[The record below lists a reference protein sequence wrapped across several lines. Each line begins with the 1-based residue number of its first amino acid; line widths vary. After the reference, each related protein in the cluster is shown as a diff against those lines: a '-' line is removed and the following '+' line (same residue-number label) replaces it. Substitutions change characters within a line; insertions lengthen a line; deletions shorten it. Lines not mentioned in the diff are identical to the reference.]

1 MKCRS
6 CGAPIVWIKMYG
18 SGKKM
23 PVNEEP
29 VLVLMSGGTDK
40 FVRADGV
47 VITGCRVGEAY
58 DDYPDD
64 NVVEAYVSH
73 FATCPQADQHR
84 RRN

>member
-1 MKCRS
+1 MKCKS

-29 VLVLMSGGTDK
+29 ALVLMSGGTDK

-47 VITGCRVGEAY
+47 VITGCLVGEAY